1 MTEATPVQQR
11 KPLTSAQGVTIQPV
25 QTGKQLAQFIDFPHD
40 LYKNDPLYVPEL
52 HIAQRDLLTPGK
64 HPFHK
69 HSTLQLFLAWRDN
82 RIVGRIAAI
91 LNNNHNEFNKTNDGF
106 FGFFDSI
113 NDAGVA
119 AALFQ
124 AAESWLKEKGTQT
137 MIGPVNFSTNETC
150 GLLVNGFDTP
160 PVAMMPYNKP
170 YYEDLIA
177 QQGLQKKVDLYAY
190 KITDEA
196 VNDKALKLM
205 NLLKQRLTQRGI
217 TIRNINMK
225 DFKQEA
231 ERIRAVY
238 NAAWDKNMGFVPMTR
253 EEFDYTAKDLK
264 MIADP
269 DFIQLAE
276 LNGKLIGI
284 SICIPD
290 INQVLIKIKRGRL
303 FPTGLIKLLTGRKKI
318 NVLRV
323 MVLGVLEEYRK
334 LGIEACFYGS
344 IMEKG
349 FEKGM
354 KWAEASWVLEGNE
367 MMNRAVEHIN
377 GKVYKTYRIYE
388 KAI

>member
-1 MTEATPVQQR
+1 
-11 KPLTSAQGVTIQPV
+11 V

-40 LYKNDPLYVPEL
+40 LYKDDPLYVPEL

-150 GLLVNGFDTP
+150 GLLVNGFDSP

-290 INQVLIKIKRGRL
+290 INQILIKIKRGRL